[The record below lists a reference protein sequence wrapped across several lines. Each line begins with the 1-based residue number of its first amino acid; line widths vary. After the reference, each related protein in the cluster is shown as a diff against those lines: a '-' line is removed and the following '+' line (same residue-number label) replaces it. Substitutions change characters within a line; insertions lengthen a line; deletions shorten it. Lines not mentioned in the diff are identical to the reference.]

1 MVTAYEAD
9 AASLVKG
16 VLAPNRTI
24 VPTHHETLDRPGS
37 SGRNRDL
44 VLAARG
50 RLGHEPVGNRVEV
63 SSRL

>member
-1 MVTAYEAD
+1 MVTAGEAD

-37 SGRNRDL
+37 SGRTRDL
-44 VLAARG
+44 VLAPRTQ
-50 RLGHEPVGNRVEV
+50 LGSEPADNGVVV
-63 SSRL
+63 YSRL